1 MLLLLTLQKYL
12 MYLEFKIIDYKNK
25 TINTINIFQK
35 GSLDQ
40 DGKLCDGVNELIN
53 QSNFVS
59 FNF

>member
-1 MLLLLTLQKYL
+1 

-35 GSLDQ
+35 GSPDQ